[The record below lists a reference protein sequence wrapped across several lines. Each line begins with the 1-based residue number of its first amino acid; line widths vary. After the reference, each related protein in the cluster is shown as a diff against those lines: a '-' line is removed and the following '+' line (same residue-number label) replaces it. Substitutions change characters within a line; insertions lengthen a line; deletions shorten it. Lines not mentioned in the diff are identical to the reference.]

1 MHVQWNK
8 RARFSMKKNHKLK
21 LMGTAMIFLLLGCN
35 ILGGAPDSSDA
46 VIQTA
51 AAQTLQVILTPS
63 ITGTVEPVSS
73 PIANTPVASA
83 TPASAVTRTPT
94 YSVPM
99 LTVREQ
105 TNCRTGPGQDYE
117 VLFTY
122 LPGKELEI
130 VGRYDQDNYWL
141 VKSDETPTG
150 TCWLWGEFV
159 EVTGSYWA
167 VSSVTPPPTSTKAP
181 PQAPS
186 LQEWNFDCSGG
197 ALVFTISWTDR
208 ATDETGYRFFRNGE
222 AVAELP
228 PNSTS
233 YVDTFEFTA
242 GESVDYYLQVYSP
255 YGSANS
261 SIIRV
266 TC

>member
-1 MHVQWNK
+1 MT
-8 RARFSMKKNHKLK
+8 KNRKLK
-21 LMGTAMIFLLLGCN
+21 LAGV
-35 ILGGAPDSSDA
+35 ILILAILACSSPFSNPPQQSAPE
-46 VIQTA
+46 IQTA
-51 AAQTLQVILTPS
+51 AAQTLQVIFTPS
-63 ITGTVEPVSS
+63 ITGTIEQSES
-73 PIANTPVASA
+73 PIANTPAVTA
-83 TPASAVTRTPT
+83 TPVGAATRTPT

-99 LTVREQ
+99 LIVREQ

-117 VLFTY
+117 ILFTY

-130 VGRYDQDNYWL
+130 VGRYDPENYWL
-141 VKSDETPTG
+141 VKSAESPTG
-150 TCWLWGEFV
+150 TCWLWGEYV

-197 ALVFTISWTDR
+197 TLVFTISWTDR
-208 ATDETGYRFFRNGE
+208 GIDETGYRVFRNGE

-228 PNSTS
+228 ANSTS

-242 GESVDYYLQVYSP
+242 GENVDYYVQVYSP

-261 SIIRV
+261 SIVRI